1 MTSSLLAQT
10 AAKALLMSHYQPQRA
25 LAANVKLMLNAPA
38 FSFTSAQLLDAQHE
52 LMNAWNAE
60 ADDELQDKLTMTEV
74 SVGQQILALKAAPL
88 ADKRIV
94 LASMPIIDVQQAAG
108 FLGTTEPAF
117 HHFITFHHDIFGQ
130 RYIHQRRFSLDELLL
145 IENNP
150 EWLSNYR
157 TPRTPAATPM
167 SGYPQFGSFTV
178 VEEKVAMAFCNIT
191 RDELPKVAHVTSH
204 KVLTYYLVDLDKI
217 RVAKLEVQQP

>member
-25 LAANVKLMLNAPA
+25 LASNVKLMLNAPA

-74 SVGQQILALKAAPL
+74 SVAQQILALKMVPL
-88 ADKRIV
+88 ADKCIV

-108 FLGTTEPAF
+108 FLGLAELEF
-117 HHFITFHHDIFGQ
+117 NHFIAFHHDIFGKSYMNRR
-130 RYIHQRRFSLDELLL
+130 RYSVDELML
-145 IENNP
+145 IHSNP

-157 TPRTPAATPM
+157 KPRAPAAAPM
-167 SGYPQFGSFTV
+167 PGYLLFGRFTV
-178 VEEKVAMAFCNIT
+178 VEEKLAMAFCNIT
-191 RDELPKVAHVTSH
+191 RDELPKVAHVTSRNI
-204 KVLTYYLVDLDKI
+204 LTYYLVDLDKI
-217 RVAKLEVQQP
+217 RVAKLEAQQQ

>member
-1 MTSSLLAQT
+1 MTSSPLAQT

-25 LAANVKLMLNAPA
+25 LAAKVKTLITAPT
-38 FSFTSAQLLDAQHE
+38 FSITSGQLRDAQLD

-74 SVGQQILALKAAPL
+74 SVAQQILALKMAPS
-88 ADKRIV
+88 ADKCIM

-108 FLGTTEPAF
+108 FLDLTELDF
-117 HHFITFHHDIFGQ
+117 NHFIAFHHDIFGKCYMNRR
-130 RYIHQRRFSLDELLL
+130 RYSVDELML
-145 IENNP
+145 IRSNP

-157 TPRTPAATPM
+157 KPRASVVAPM
-167 SGYPQFGSFTV
+167 PDYLLFGSFTV

-191 RDELPKVAHVTSH
+191 RDELPKVAHVISRN
-204 KVLTYYLVDLDKI
+204 VLAYYLVDLDKI
-217 RVAKLEVQQP
+217 RVAKLEAQQP